1 MSRHT
6 TDLAPGVVLNVTS
19 VPSPSLAAG
28 EQKPKPSSRRPDI
41 DLIRVVLT
49 WGILLYHVVLIYA
62 PYAAYYVRIIPD
74 TEPSRLGWATSVPE
88 WHLAAL
94 WFIISMNAWNMPM
107 FFFLSGIR
115 WIISTQKFRK
125 V

>member
-1 MSRHT
+1 M
-6 TDLAPGVVLNVTS
+6 TDLDKTNNSVELNMEKGRE
-19 VPSPSLAAG
+19 G
-28 EQKPKPSSRRPDI
+28 EQTEEVKKSSRRSDI
-41 DLIRVVLT
+41 DLIRVALT

-94 WFIISMNAWNMPM
+94 WFIFSMNAWNMPM
-107 FFFLSGIR
+107 FFFLSGI
-115 WIISTQKFRK
+115 S
-125 V
+125 

>member
-6 TDLAPGVVLNVTS
+6 TDLAPGVVLDVAS
-19 VPSPSLAAG
+19 VPSPSLKAE
-28 EQKPKPSSRRPDI
+28 EQKPRPSSRRPDI

-74 TEPSRLGWATSVPE
+74 TEPNRLEWGSTSVPE

-115 WIISTQKFRK
+115 
-125 V
+125 

>member
-6 TDLAPGVVLNVTS
+6 TDLAHGVVLNVAS
-19 VPSPSLAAG
+19 VPSIQAE
-28 EQKPKPSSRRPDI
+28 EQKAKPSSRRPDI
-41 DLIRVVLT
+41 DLIKIVLT
-49 WGILLYHVVLIYA
+49 WGILLYHAVLIYT
-62 PYAAYYVRIIPD
+62 PDRSYYVRIIPD
-74 TEPSRLGWATSVPE
+74 TSVPK

-94 WFIISMNAWNMPM
+94 WFINSMNAWNMPM

-125 V
+125 L

>member
-19 VPSPSLAAG
+19 VPSLSLADG
-28 EQKPKPSSRRPDI
+28 EQEPKPSSRRPDI

-62 PYAAYYVRIIPD
+62 PYAAYYVRIIP
-74 TEPSRLGWATSVPE
+74 ETSVPE

-115 WIISTQKFRK
+115 WIIYTQKERL
-125 V
+125 

>member
-1 MSRHT
+1 MSLPT
-6 TDLAPGVVLNVTS
+6 TDLVPGVVLDVTS
-19 VPSPSLAAG
+19 VPSLKAE
-28 EQKPKPSSRRPDI
+28 EQKPRPSSRRPDI
-41 DLIRVVLT
+41 DLIRVALT

-115 WIISTQKFRK
+115 WIISTQKERL
-125 V
+125 

>member
-6 TDLAPGVVLNVTS
+6 TDLGHGVVLNATN
-19 VPSPSLAAG
+19 VPSFPSE
-28 EQKPKPSSRRPDI
+28 EQKAKPSSRRPDI
-41 DLIRVVLT
+41 DLIKVVLT
-49 WGILLYHVVLIYA
+49 CGILLYHVVLIYA

-115 WIISTQKFRK
+115 WIISTQKERL
-125 V
+125 

>member
-6 TDLAPGVVLNVTS
+6 TDLAPGVVLDVTS
-19 VPSPSLAAG
+19 VPSLKAE
-28 EQKPKPSSRRPDI
+28 EQKPSSRRPDI

-62 PYAAYYVRIIPD
+62 PYAAYYVRVVPD
-74 TEPSRLGWATSVPE
+74 TSVPE

-115 WIISTQKFRK
+115 WIISTQKERL
-125 V
+125 

>member
-1 MSRHT
+1 MSRPT
-6 TDLAPGVVLNVTS
+6 TDLAHGVVLDVTS
-19 VPSPSLAAG
+19 VPSPSIKA
-28 EQKPKPSSRRPDI
+28 EERNPKPSSRRPDI

-49 WGILLYHVVLIYA
+49 WGILLYHVVLVYA
-62 PYAAYYVRIIPD
+62 PYAAYYVRIVPD
-74 TEPSRLGWATSVPE
+74 TSVPE

-115 WIISTQKFRK
+115 
-125 V
+125 